1 MRSGIVLML
10 GVWLAVS
17 CQEIKDC
24 TLETSTDYSVVRF
37 YRADTTVK
45 TVKEVAFMRI
55 YEPDVSNYNIS
66 TMEDNIDDDTIVVTG
81 LFLNP
86 ADTRVTYLFET
97 DSIDY
102 ELTMEYKPHLRIYYD
117 ECDPVYSYKL
127 DTAYSPNF
135 DSVAMVNNVLD
146 KVVTTN
152 LEIYL

>member
-10 GVWLAVS
+10 GVWLVIS
-17 CQEIKDC
+17 CHEIKDC
-24 TLETSTDYSVVRF
+24 TLETSTDYAIVRF

-45 TVKEVAFMRI
+45 TVKEVAFSKI
-55 YEPDVSNYNIS
+55 YEPVSGYYIS
-66 TMEDNIDDDTIVVTG
+66 SMEDTVVAIG

-117 ECDPVYSYKL
+117 ECDPVYSFRL

-135 DSVAMVNNVLD
+135 DSVDMVNNVLD
-146 KVVTTN
+146 KVVVTN

>member
-24 TLETSTDYSVVRF
+24 TLETSTDYSIVRF
-37 YRADTTVK
+37 YRADTTVR
-45 TVKEVAFMRI
+45 TVKEVAFGKI
-55 YEPDVSNYNIS
+55 YIAGDP
-66 TMEDNIDDDTIVVTG
+66 DNILSMNDTVVVTG

-135 DSVAMVNNVLD
+135 DSVVMVNNVLD
-146 KVVTTN
+146 KVVSTN